1 MTADF
6 SAERID
12 LAREPDFR
20 LGGLLVRPS
29 IRQIESSGA
38 PETLEPRIMQV
49 LVALARNRGE
59 VVSRDE
65 LVETCWEGRVVGD
78 DALNRCIS
86 KIRKLGEAKGDF
98 RLETIP
104 RVGYRLWAEEVAN
117 GRKGAGFFGWQLRWP
132 MVLAAAAVLAAVLAG
147 PTYLAIRNSRTVD
160 VQPARL
166 TVAIQELTAIDSSE
180 ATRILAVKIRTAIL
194 NRLTQEGVPV
204 VEAAAKA
211 NLVIAG
217 DIDQKADAVATSLR
231 INHPESG
238 VTIWSTTDEFGSGEI
253 SAMPE
258 ILAIIVTR
266 PTRWATGRVGL
277 ELGDP
282 NIAQLEQRRLR
293 VVQRGE
299 EGDQLGASQVA
310 KQLRDLAP
318 REWYG
323 HNVTSFT
330 SMGALPF
337 LPIEERRRVL
347 ETAREARAEVLRL
360 DPGHLALISPD
371 PPYEFEKRISA
382 LRSRAAIDPGS
393 SFSVAGEYLRTGQ
406 SEAAKTEIGKALAFD
421 PSWQGAQ
428 YVEARTLVAVDERT
442 AANEK
447 LDRAVAVWRK
457 NWSFR
462 ELRFEMYL
470 FLTGETEKAQ
480 AELER
485 KGDGAIRASDE
496 TRSRL
501 AKIIRALSAG
511 ATRDE
516 IDAARQECEAPALRD
531 ELLLLRTCLSAMVK
545 LDRLETAFT
554 LVHEL
559 YPDILPTPGEG
570 PDEKWLKAQPTAWDP
585 VDLFMPWMAPLRVD
599 EDIIPVFERLG
610 LLDYWKKSRI
620 WPDFCTKGTGPELA
634 VCSRMK
640 AS

>member
-1 MTADF
+1 MTAGPG
-6 SAERID
+6 AERVD
-12 LAREPDFR
+12 LALEADFR

-49 LVALARNRGE
+49 LVALARRRGE

-65 LVETCWEGRVVGD
+65 LAETCWEGRVVGD

-86 KIRKLGEAKGDF
+86 KIRKLGETKGDF

-104 RVGYRLWAEEVAN
+104 RVGYRLWAEKDAS

-166 TVAIQELTAIDSSE
+166 TVTIQEFTAIDSSE
-180 ATRILAVKIRTAIL
+180 ATRILAAKIRTAIL

-204 VEAAAKA
+204 VDAAAKA
-211 NLVIAG
+211 KLVIVG
-217 DIDQKADAVATSLR
+217 DVDRKADAVTTSLR

-238 VTIWSTTDEFGSGEI
+238 VTIWSTTDEFGSDEI

-258 ILAIIVTR
+258 ILAIILTR
-266 PTRWATGRVGL
+266 PTSWATSRIELG
-277 ELGDP
+277 LGDP
-282 NIAQLEQRRLR
+282 NIAQFEQLRLR

-299 EGDQLGASQVA
+299 EGDQLGAMDGA
-310 KQLRDLAP
+310 KRLRDLAP

-323 HNVTSFT
+323 HNLTSFT

-337 LPIEERRRVL
+337 LPIAERRRVL

-360 DPGHLALISPD
+360 DPGHLALIPEAR
-371 PPYEFEKRISA
+371 PYEFEKRISA
-382 LRSRAAIDPGS
+382 NRSRAAIDPGTS
-393 SFSVAGEYLRTGQ
+393 LSLAGEYLRTGQ
-406 SEAAKTEIGKALAFD
+406 AAAAEAEIAKALARD

-428 YVEARTLVAVDERT
+428 YVEARTLEAVGERA

-457 NWSFR
+457 TWGFR

-470 FLTGETEKAQ
+470 FLTGETEKAR

-511 ATRDE
+511 ASRAE
-516 IDAARQECEAPALRD
+516 MDAAERECEAPALRD

-545 LDRLETAFT
+545 LDRVETAFT
-554 LVHEL
+554 LVDEL
-559 YPDILPTPGEG
+559 YPDILPTPGED
-570 PDEKWLKAQPTAWDP
+570 PDEKWLAAQPTAWDP
-585 VDLFMPWMAPLRVD
+585 VDLFMPWMAPLRAAP
-599 EDIIPVFERLG
+599 DIVPVFERLG
-610 LLDYWKKSRI
+610 LLDYWRKSGN
-620 WPDFCTKGTGPELA
+620 WPDFCRTEPA
-634 VCSRMK
+634 VVCTNEK
-640 AS
+640 